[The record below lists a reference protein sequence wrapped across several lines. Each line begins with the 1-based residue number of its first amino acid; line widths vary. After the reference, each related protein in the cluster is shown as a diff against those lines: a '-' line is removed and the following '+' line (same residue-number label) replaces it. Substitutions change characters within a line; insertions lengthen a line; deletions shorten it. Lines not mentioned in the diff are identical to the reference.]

1 MMYRKAT
8 LFGDEEI
15 AGKFLKE
22 PEAKKQK
29 ALGRKVRGFEGG
41 RWDGWREGIVEEVRG
56 FFPILVSVLVQF
68 GGDWGFERYFRR
80 S

>member
-15 AGKFLKE
+15 AVQILRE
-22 PEAKKQK
+22 PEPKRQK

-41 RWDGWREGIVEEVRG
+41 RWDEWREGIVEEVCWFG
-56 FFPILVSVLVQF
+56 FYYSCF
-68 GGDWGFERYFRR
+68 GLLLFCLWICRWDG
-80 S
+80 